1 MTNYWRLERDIEIV
15 QGKTWTAKFRYLTK
29 SCKGKSNVPV
39 DLSGFGASMVIR
51 ECAKDSASLL
61 TLTAG
66 DGITLGA
73 DGTIEIEMTAT
84 QASNLTAGDNVYEIE
99 LSQGYLVIAF
109 ATGKAKV
116 YEEIART
123 PPPPLTFN
131 AVIVSGAGS
140 TGSNGTYTERG
151 TLNGKPYYNLLGE
164 NSDDDINE
172 ATGIFWVGVG
182 WTINF
187 FGGGSYFSSD
197 DTAFPW
203 LAEYILGAG
212 ASPVPTLT
220 PTNV

>member
-1 MTNYWRLERDIEIV
+1 
-15 QGKTWTAKFRYLTK
+15 
-29 SCKGKSNVPV
+29 
-39 DLSGFGASMVIR
+39 MVIR

-66 DGITLGA
+66 SGITLGA

-84 QASNLTAGDNVYEIE
+84 QAANLTAGDNVYEIE

-123 PPPPLTFN
+123 PLPPTTFN

-140 TGSNGTYTERG
+140 EEANGVFALSG
-151 TLNGKPYYNLLGE
+151 TNEGKGIWGDLSGVYVWWEDGQWKVQSSGE
-164 NSDDDINE
+164 
-172 ATGIFWVGVG
+172 GVL
-182 WTINF
+182 
-187 FGGGSYFSSD
+187 YQSSD
-197 DTAFPW
+197 DTEFPW
-203 LAEYILGAG
+203 EATYEANNGLE
-212 ASPVPTLT
+212 PVPTLT